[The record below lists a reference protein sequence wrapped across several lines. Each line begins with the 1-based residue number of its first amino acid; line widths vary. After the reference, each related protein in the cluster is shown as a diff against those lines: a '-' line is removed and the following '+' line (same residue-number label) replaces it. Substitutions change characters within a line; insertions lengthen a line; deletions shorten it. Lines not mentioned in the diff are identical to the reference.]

1 MDLKDLGISRT
12 QRDYIE
18 NNNIHEN
25 NIARV
30 IRENRERYII
40 STGDTDFEAEIT
52 GNMRFAASSREDF
65 PAVGDWVTMIEFD
78 PGKAIINGILPRK
91 SLLARQATGKTGEK
105 QLIAANVDT
114 AFIMQS
120 VDNNFNINR
129 IERYLTI
136 CNSGG
141 IEPVVLLS
149 KTDLVNE
156 ELIEKLRSGLEKRE
170 KGLKYFLLSSLS
182 GEGLDH
188 ITGFMQKGRT
198 YCIMGSSGVGKST
211 LINRLFDREILDTN
225 DISKSTNKG
234 KHTTTFRE
242 LFITESGSIIIDT
255 PGMRELGLTDDEE
268 GIHSTFEDIEKLAVS
283 CRFSDCTHTGEK
295 GCAVTEAVENRII
308 DSRSLDNYLRMKREQ
323 EHYNSTVAERRK
335 KDRQFGKMVKE
346 VLKEKKGHKY

>member
-1 MDLKDLGISRT
+1 MNLNDLGLARI
-12 QRDYIE
+12 QIDYINEHNIPE
-18 NNNIHEN
+18 NS
-25 NIARV
+25 IARV
-30 IRENRERYII
+30 IRENKERYVIT
-40 STGDTDFEAEIT
+40 TGDNDFEAEIT

-65 PAVGDWVTMIEFD
+65 PAVSDWVSMIEYD

-105 QLIAANVDT
+105 QVIAANVDT

-120 VDNNFNINR
+120 IDNNFNINR

-149 KTDLVNE
+149 KTDLVSE
-156 ELIEKLRSGLEKRE
+156 ELIENLISGLEKRE
-170 KGLKYFLLSSLS
+170 KGLKYFLLSNIS
-182 GEGLDH
+182 GKGLDL
-188 ITGFMQKGRT
+188 ITGYMQKGRT
-198 YCIMGSSGVGKST
+198 YCVLGSSGVGKST
-211 LINRLFDREILDTN
+211 LINRLLDREILDTN
-225 DISKSTNKG
+225 EISKSTNKG

-268 GIHSTFEDIEKLAVS
+268 GIHSTFEDIEKLAES

-295 GCAVTEAVENRII
+295 GCAVIEAVESGNI

-323 EHYNSTVAERRK
+323 EHYNSTIAERRQ